1 LSQRPVD
8 GRLHGR
14 LNRCFAIKAVSLR
27 PSGEQVLI
35 DQCIQRLR
43 PNCGACGCDL
53 TAIQQLVQLM
63 HCQVTAIN
71 TRNDLSDTS

>member
-14 LNRCFAIKAVSLR
+14 LNHCFAIKTVSLR
-27 PSGEQVLI
+27 PSGKQVLI

-43 PNCGACGCDL
+43 PNCSACGRDM
-53 TAIQQLVQLM
+53 TAVQQLIQLM

-71 TRNDLSDTS
+71 ARDDLSDTG